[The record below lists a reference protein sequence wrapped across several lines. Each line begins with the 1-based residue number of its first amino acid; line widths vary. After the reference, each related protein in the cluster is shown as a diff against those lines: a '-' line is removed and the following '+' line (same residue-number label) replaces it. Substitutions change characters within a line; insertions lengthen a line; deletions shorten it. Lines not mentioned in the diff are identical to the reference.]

1 MKIAELLEKHEAY
14 RRFVYRDS
22 VGVLTVG
29 IGRNLEDRGL
39 THEEAV
45 YLLNND
51 IADFTKQLTAKLPWF
66 KTAPDNVKLV
76 ILDMGFNLGISGLLT
91 FKNTL
96 EHIRKGEYDLAAEEM
111 LLSKWAKQVGVR
123 ATELSE
129 ILKSTK

>member
-1 MKIAELLEKHEAY
+1 MNIAALLEKHEGY
-14 RRFVYRDS
+14 KRFVYRDT
-22 VGVLTVG
+22 VGKLTVG

-51 IADFTKQLTAKLPWF
+51 IADFTKQLSEKLPWF
-66 KTAPDNVKLV
+66 DAAPEKVKLV
-76 ILDMGFNLGISGLLT
+76 LTDMGFNLGISGLLT

-96 EHIRKGEYDLAAEEM
+96 NHIKNKEYELAAEEM

-129 ILKSTK
+129 ILKG